1 MQACTEVQNAHPFS
15 APTRNPDE
23 KDSSTIVH
31 LLMDSASISNDTSLG
46 AGVWG
51 PVAVTG
57 LETAL
62 LPRLVLDL

>member
-1 MQACTEVQNAHPFS
+1 
-15 APTRNPDE
+15 
-23 KDSSTIVH
+23 
-31 LLMDSASISNDTSLG
+31 MDSASINNDTSLG
-46 AGVWG
+46 AGFWG

>member
-1 MQACTEVQNAHPFS
+1 
-15 APTRNPDE
+15 
-23 KDSSTIVH
+23 
-31 LLMDSASISNDTSLG
+31 MDSVSISNDTSLG